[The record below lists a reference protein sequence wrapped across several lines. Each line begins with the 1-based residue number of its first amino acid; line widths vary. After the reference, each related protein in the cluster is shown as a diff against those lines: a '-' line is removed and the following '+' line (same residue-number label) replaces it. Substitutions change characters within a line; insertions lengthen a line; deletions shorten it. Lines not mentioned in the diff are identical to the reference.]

1 MIMAIW
7 GWSQWSENGSL
18 GRKSR
23 FSFCSYWLH
32 ILGVVNAAVVIS
44 VAVLV
49 VPSAFQHELV
59 YLDATVTVGGVF
71 ATILTIYRKI
81 ECWLYWIVINALT
94 FFLYFEQGLTQTAL
108 LSIALSLMSV
118 YGFVNWRRLRQREIK
133 YGIIDDE

>member
-1 MIMAIW
+1 MAIW

-23 FSFCSYWLH
+23 FSFCPYWLH
-32 ILGVVNAAVVIS
+32 ILGVVIS